1 MKEQS
6 EGYFAPAKSG
16 EALLVEKRSKFLSL
30 VLPVIDEEAIKEEL
44 ARVREKYR
52 DASHNCWCYIIR
64 GGIER
69 YSDDGEP
76 QGTAGL
82 PMLEVFRRGGIV
94 NVLCV
99 VTRYYGGTNLGKGGL
114 MRAYSEA
121 AMLALEDAGI
131 AEYKLYE
138 SMDIVCSYNL
148 NSHVKH
154 ELEAFGVIINN
165 VEYTEN
171 VMFKIS
177 LPMSKSI
184 ELNKKLADITAGDV
198 QGVITG
204 TKYITLE
211 NEKQKT

>member
-1 MKEQS
+1 MREQS
-6 EGYFAPAKSG
+6 EGYLAPAKSG
-16 EALLVEKRSKFLSL
+16 EALLVEKKSKFLSL
-30 VLPVIDEEAIKEEL
+30 VLPIGDEEAAKEEL

-64 GGIER
+64 NGVER

-82 PMLEVFRRGGIV
+82 PMLKVFRRGGIV
-94 NVLCV
+94 DVLCV

-121 AMLALEDAGI
+121 AKLALEDAGI

-154 ELEAFGVIINN
+154 ELELLGVIINS
-165 VEYTEN
+165 VEYVEN
-171 VMFKIS
+171 VIFRIS
-177 LPMSKSI
+177 LPIGKSI
-184 ELNKKLADITAGDV
+184 ELNKKLADITAGDI
-198 QGVITG
+198 QGVVTG
-204 TKYITLE
+204 TKYIPV
-211 NEKQKT
+211 

>member
-1 MKEQS
+1 MKEHS
-6 EGYFAPAKSG
+6 ESYLAPAKSG
-16 EALLVEKRSKFLSL
+16 EALLVEKKSKFLSL
-30 VLPVIDEEAIKEEL
+30 VLPVSDDEEAKEEL
-44 ARVREKYR
+44 ARVREKFR
-52 DASHNCWCYIIR
+52 DASHNCWCYITR
-64 GGIER
+64 NGVER

-94 NVLCV
+94 DVLCV

-121 AMLALEDAGI
+121 AKLALEDAGI

-148 NSHVKH
+148 NSHIKH
-154 ELEAFGVIINN
+154 ELETFGVIINS
-165 VEYTEN
+165 VEYVEN
-171 VMFKIS
+171 VIFKIS
-177 LPMSKSI
+177 LPVGKSI

-198 QGVITG
+198 QGVVTG
-204 TKYITLE
+204 TKYITL
-211 NEKQKT
+211 